1 MGFIDQIEN
10 WVEKRSNPER
20 HHLEVANSTQ
30 TELIQAFGGDDRAGI
45 WIDAYA
51 RRFRELMDEPE
62 LHLEDRLTNS
72 ETHAEALE
80 ELKKKLYH

>member
-1 MGFIDQIEN
+1 MGFIDRVEN
-10 WVEKRSNPER
+10 WIEKRANPER
-20 HHLEVANSTQ
+20 HHLEVTNGAQ

-51 RRFRELMDEPE
+51 RRFRELMDDSE
-62 LHLEDRLTNS
+62 LHLEDRLADS
-72 ETHAEALE
+72 ETHMEALE